1 MGLQYSLV
9 TFAFLIVSNIGMQIG
24 AHMRE
29 NIYLLFLA
37 LSALTG
43 SIGGWASARLYKFFN
58 GTYWKLHTVTTI
70 LAVPMLAL
78 FVLSIMTSLE
88 SLETNRFGERRSAS
102 FDKILIIWALF
113 DMLNVAIG
121 CWLGL

>member
-1 MGLQYSLV
+1 MGLQYSIV
-9 TFAFLIVSNIGMQIG
+9 AFAFLIVSNIGMQIS

-58 GTYWKLHTVTTI
+58 GSNWYIHYFTTV
-70 LAVPMLAL
+70 LLVP
-78 FVLSIMTSLE
+78 
-88 SLETNRFGERRSAS
+88 
-102 FDKILIIWALF
+102 
-113 DMLNVAIG
+113 
-121 CWLGL
+121 